1 MEFDKINNLINEIQK
16 VRQSKLLVY
25 ITGDRRKRET
35 KIGMDVFPLIN
46 EHLSELKNLEKLDLL
61 IYSTGGITMAG
72 FGLVNLFRE
81 YCEEFNVII
90 PFKAYSCATLICLG
104 ANEIIMSKLGQ
115 LSPIDPSLPHP
126 LGPTLPGTPQNI
138 PISVED
144 VSAYIDLAKESG
156 LESEVSL
163 KLAFD
168 NLSQRVHPLA
178 LGAVHRTKEQNE
190 FLADYLL
197 SYHINDQQKREHIIK
212 ILTKER
218 FSHNYLI
225 GRNEAKNILKLN
237 IVDPSPEIENLIMDL
252 FKEYNQMFSLNE
264 DFSEEVFLGRD
275 DRKQGLFNM
284 AIIQS
289 ENLTHVFQTESII
302 ERQTI
307 QHPQIPIPRII
318 YPEIILKQGW
328 VKL

>member
-1 MEFDKINNLINEIQK
+1 MDFDRINNLIKEIQDLRK
-16 VRQSKLLVY
+16 SKLLIY

-46 EHLSELKNLEKLDLL
+46 DHLSGLEDLNKLDLL
-61 IYSTGGITMAG
+61 IYSTGGVTMAG

-81 YCEEFNVII
+81 YCNEFNVIV

-104 ANEIIMSKLGQ
+104 ANKIIMSKLGQ

-126 LGPTLPGTPQNI
+126 LAPIRPGTPNSI

-144 VSAYIDLAKESG
+144 VSAYIDLAKETG
-156 LESEVSL
+156 LKNEESL

-168 NLSQRVHPLA
+168 KLSQNVHPLA
-178 LGAVHRTKEQNE
+178 LGAVHRTKQQNE
-190 FLADYLL
+190 FLANYLL
-197 SYHINDQQKREHIIK
+197 SYHIKDKERRNHIIK

-225 GRNEAKNILKLN
+225 GRIEAKNILRLD
-237 IVDPSPEIENLIMDL
+237 IVEPNLEFEKLIMEI
-252 FKEYNQMFSLNE
+252 FKEYSQLLSLNK
-264 DFSEEVFLGRD
+264 DFSEEVFLGQER
-275 DRKQGLFNM
+275 RKQGVFNM

-289 ENLTHVFQTESII
+289 ENMIHAYQIESII

-307 QHPQIPIPRII
+307 QHPTIPVPRIV
-318 YPEIILKQGW
+318 YPETYLKQGW